1 MIFYLYFVPIAH
13 IMKSIKT
20 PNSMVHFS
28 DIAIEKMNVHLSKTD
43 YSNVFIIVDEN
54 THEHCLPL
62 FLPKVETD
70 AAIEIIE
77 LESGEENKNIETC
90 TQVWSVLSELG
101 ADRKSLMINLGGGV
115 LTDMGGFIAA
125 TFKRGIQFINVP
137 TTLLS
142 MVDASVGGKTGID
155 LGALKNQIGV
165 IVEPEMVLIL
175 PEFLNTLEER
185 QLRSGFA
192 EMLKHGLIQDPA
204 YWEILSKTNH
214 YRDLSALIKTSVEI
228 KAAVVIEDP
237 TEQHKRKVLNF
248 GHTLGHAIESYCLE
262 NNDIK
267 TLLHGEAIA
276 IGMILE
282 AFVSYKT
289 SGLALDAVLEIK
301 KVFNAHFS
309 KVHFIDKDINQCL
322 DYLKFDKK
330 NSHGEIK
337 FALLSKI
344 GNPNCFLVA
353 TACSII
359 LESLS
364 TNIPKLASAKF
375 NISILL

>member
-1 MIFYLYFVPIAH
+1 MIFYLYFVPIAR

-20 PNSMVHFS
+20 PNSIVHFS
-28 DIAIEKMNVHLSKTD
+28 DIAIEKLNDHLLETD
-43 YSNVFIIVDEN
+43 YSSVFIIVDEN

-62 FLPKVETD
+62 FLPKVVSQST
-70 AAIEIIE
+70 IEIIE

-165 IVEPEMVLIL
+165 ITEPEMVLIM

-185 QLRSGFA
+185 QLKSGFA
-192 EMLKHGLIQDPA
+192 EMLKHGLIQNHE
-204 YWEILSKTNH
+204 YWKILSKTNY

-237 TEQHKRKVLNF
+237 TEQHLRKMLNF

-262 NNDIK
+262 NKGIK

-282 AFVSYKT
+282 GFISYKT
-289 SGLALDAVLEIK
+289 VGLTQETAVEIK
-301 KVFNAHFS
+301 NVFNAHFS
-309 KVHFIDKDINQCL
+309 KVHFMEEDINQCI

-330 NSHGEIK
+330 NSHGEVK
-337 FALLSKI
+337 FALLSNI
-344 GNPNCFLVA
+344 GAPVIDILVQEETIREA
-353 TACSII
+353 FSFY
-359 LESLS
+359 LE
-364 TNIPKLASAKF
+364 N
-375 NISILL
+375 

>member
-1 MIFYLYFVPIAH
+1 
-13 IMKSIKT
+13 MKSIKT
-20 PNSMVHFS
+20 SNSVVHFL
-28 DIAIEKMNVHLSKTD
+28 DVAIEKLNDHLRETD
-43 YSNVFIIVDEN
+43 YSSVFILVDEN
-54 THEHCLPL
+54 THEYCLPL
-62 FLPKVETD
+62 FLPKVASN

-137 TTLLS
+137 TTLLA
-142 MVDASVGGKTGID
+142 MVDASVGGKTGVD

-165 IVEPEMVLIL
+165 ITEPEMVLIL
-175 PEFLNTLEER
+175 PEFLNTLEEK

-204 YWEILSKTNH
+204 YWKILSKTNH

-237 TEQHKRKVLNF
+237 TEQHKRKILNF
-248 GHTLGHAIESYCLE
+248 GHTLGHAVESYCLE
-262 NNDIK
+262 NNEIK

-282 AFVSYKT
+282 GFISYI
-289 SGLALDAVLEIK
+289 SVGLPLETALEIK
-301 KVFNAHFS
+301 NVFDTHFS
-309 KVHFIDKDINQCL
+309 KVHFIEEDIDQCI

-330 NSHGEIK
+330 NSHGKVK
-337 FALLSKI
+337 FSLLSNI
-344 GNPNCFLVA
+344 GAPAIDILVQEETIREA
-353 TACSII
+353 FSFY
-359 LESLS
+359 LK
-364 TNIPKLASAKF
+364 N
-375 NISILL
+375 

>member
-1 MIFYLYFVPIAH
+1 
-13 IMKSIKT
+13 MKSIKT
-20 PNSMVHFS
+20 SNSVVHFL
-28 DIAIEKMNVHLSKTD
+28 DVAIEKLNDHLRETD
-43 YSNVFIIVDEN
+43 YSSVFILVDEN
-54 THEHCLPL
+54 THEYCLPL
-62 FLPKVETD
+62 FLPKVASN

-101 ADRKSLMINLGGGV
+101 GDRKSLMINLGGGV

-137 TTLLS
+137 TTLLA
-142 MVDASVGGKTGID
+142 MVDASVGGKTGVD

-165 IVEPEMVLIL
+165 ITEPEMVLIL
-175 PEFLNTLEER
+175 PEFLNTLEEK

-204 YWEILSKTNH
+204 YWKILSKTNH

-237 TEQHKRKVLNF
+237 TEQHKRKILNF
-248 GHTLGHAIESYCLE
+248 GHTLGHAVESYCLE
-262 NNDIK
+262 NNEIK

-282 AFVSYKT
+282 GFISYI
-289 SGLALDAVLEIK
+289 SVGLPLETALEIK
-301 KVFNAHFS
+301 NVFDTHFS
-309 KVHFIDKDINQCL
+309 KVHFIEEDIDQCI

-330 NSHGEIK
+330 NSHGEVK
-337 FALLSKI
+337 FSLLSNI
-344 GNPNCFLVA
+344 GAPAIDILVQEETIREA
-353 TACSII
+353 FSFY
-359 LESLS
+359 LK
-364 TNIPKLASAKF
+364 N
-375 NISILL
+375 